1 MTAELP
7 TRDAFFACLHSKFR
21 VLNVTPEQFDL
32 ELVEVSE
39 LKVTSRQQTFSIVFL
54 GPGDKLMPQHIYRLQ
69 HEVLGEIDLFL
80 VPVGSK
86 EQGYEYEAVFNR
98 LVHQSV

>member
-7 TRDAFFACLHSKFR
+7 TRGLFR
-21 VLNVTPEQFDL
+21 LPELNSGAERGAEHFDL

-39 LKVTSRQQTFSIVFL
+39 LKVTSRQQAFSIVFL

-69 HEVLGEIDLFL
+69 HEALGEVDLFL

-86 EQGYEYEAVFNR
+86 EQGYEYEAVFNQ
-98 LVHQSV
+98 LVH